1 MEGGSIMSVN
11 KNARR
16 ANKAIYVKKHKICIY
31 PPFEILLGQA
41 KSTINNQ
48 LINDR
53 YSLKLPPNKIKV
65 LKG

>member
-1 MEGGSIMSVN
+1 MSVN

-53 YSLKLPPNKIKV
+53 HSLKLPPK
-65 LKG
+65 

>member
-1 MEGGSIMSVN
+1 MSVN

-31 PPFEILLGQA
+31 PPFEIILGKA

-48 LINDR
+48 QINYR
-53 YSLKLPPNKIKV
+53 HSLKLPQIKS
-65 LKG
+65 KF

>member
-53 YSLKLPPNKIKV
+53 HSLKLLQIKS
-65 LKG
+65 KF